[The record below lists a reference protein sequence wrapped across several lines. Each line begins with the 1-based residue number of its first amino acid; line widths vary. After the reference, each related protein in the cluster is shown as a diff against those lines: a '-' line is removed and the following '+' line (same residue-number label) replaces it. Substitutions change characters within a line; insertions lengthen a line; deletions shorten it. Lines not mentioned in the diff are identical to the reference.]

1 MKKKAFQD
9 APTTNVVNGYILR
22 SFAWVQH
29 DPDNLNTAT
38 LAAVY
43 DLACVDANGNAV
55 PSNAPGHQ
63 GIMARLQN
71 VGTDQA
77 LTEWLQAHKRGAD
90 LPSFNAQDIQA
101 LVEADAAAR
110 FGLAFAPGKD

>member
-29 DPDNLNTAT
+29 DPGNLNTAV
-38 LAAVY
+38 LSAVY
-43 DLACVDANGNAV
+43 DLAYVDADGAAT
-55 PSNAPGHQ
+55 PSNAPGHR
-63 GIMARLQN
+63 GVIVGLQN
-71 VGTDQA
+71 VGDNQV
-77 LTEWLQAHKRGAD
+77 LTKWLLAHKRGND
-90 LPSFNAQDIQA
+90 LPSFNAQDIQD